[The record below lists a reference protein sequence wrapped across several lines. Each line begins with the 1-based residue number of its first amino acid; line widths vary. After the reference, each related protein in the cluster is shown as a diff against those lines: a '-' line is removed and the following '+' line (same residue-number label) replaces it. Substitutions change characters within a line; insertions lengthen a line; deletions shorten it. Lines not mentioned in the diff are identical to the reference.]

1 MAFHLRWRGRV
12 DAGVN
17 GSIWVPNYCWNLLNL
32 VFFLKLVTGM
42 CSWPFC
48 WVKIRLSASICESI
62 VVSQHPMCPGEWW
75 EHRSKGAIRSPSD
88 FTDFTDQSKWLPACL
103 AKLVCF
109 TQRCIWCIQ
118 WIQGFTVYSTYVAV
132 RGRWCI
138 KPVILQSFMMKL
150 PLAALNL
157 VGKALQEQ
165 MDMQVDDKAV
175 TGDSRS
181 KLHDFGWCKQTD
193 S

>member
-1 MAFHLRWRGRV
+1 
-12 DAGVN
+12 
-17 GSIWVPNYCWNLLNL
+17 
-32 VFFLKLVTGM
+32 
-42 CSWPFC
+42 
-48 WVKIRLSASICESI
+48 
-62 VVSQHPMCPGEWW
+62 
-75 EHRSKGAIRSPSD
+75 
-88 FTDFTDQSKWLPACL
+88 
-103 AKLVCF
+103 
-109 TQRCIWCIQ
+109 
-118 WIQGFTVYSTYVAV
+118 
-132 RGRWCI
+132 
-138 KPVILQSFMMKL
+138 MMKL

>member
-1 MAFHLRWRGRV
+1 MRGSM
-12 DAGVN
+12 GPY
-17 GSIWVPNYCWNLLNL
+17 GSQTIAKIWWTSC
-32 VFFLKLVTGM
+32 FFLKLVTGM
-42 CSWPFC
+42 CSWPPC
-48 WVKIRLSASICESI
+48 WVKIRLSASICENI
-62 VVSQHPMCPGEWW
+62 VGLKSHVSRRVVRAPF
-75 EHRSKGAIRSPSD
+75 KGAIRNPSD

-103 AKLVCF
+103 SKLVCF

-118 WIQGFTVYSTYVAV
+118 WIQGFTVYSTYVAL
-132 RGRWCI
+132 RCRWCI
-138 KPVILQSFMMKL
+138 KPVMLQSFMMKL